1 MDYKKKL
8 KEIEEQIK
16 KVETQAN
23 ATLNQLI
30 GQKELLKQ
38 LIKESDE

>member
-23 ATLNQLI
+23 ATINQLI

>member
-1 MDYKKKL
+1 MDYEKKL
-8 KEIEEQIK
+8 KEINEQIDQY
-16 KVETQAN
+16 ETQAN

>member
-1 MDYKKKL
+1 MDLEKRL
-8 KEIEEQIK
+8 KEINEQIDQY
-16 KVETQAN
+16 ERQAN

>member
-1 MDYKKKL
+1 MDYEKKL
-8 KEIEEQIK
+8 KEIDEQIK